1 MTNFSFFLG
10 FGTSRYL
17 IDRTLREASALL
29 QQSAQEYQREQ
40 TTLMR
45 QFQIDYRAVELKLAV
60 IQPGGV
66 NR

>member
-10 FGTSRYL
+10 FAASRYL

-29 QQSAQEYQREQ
+29 LQSTQEYEQEQ

-45 QFQIDYRAVELKLAV
+45 QFQIDYRAVELKVAL
-60 IQPGGV
+60 IQPRGA

>member
-10 FGTSRYL
+10 FATSRYL
-17 IDRTLREASALL
+17 IDGTLREASALL
-29 QQSAQEYQREQ
+29 LQSAQEYEKEQ

-45 QFQIDYRAVELKLAV
+45 QFQIDYRAVELKVAL
-60 IQPGGV
+60 IQPGGA